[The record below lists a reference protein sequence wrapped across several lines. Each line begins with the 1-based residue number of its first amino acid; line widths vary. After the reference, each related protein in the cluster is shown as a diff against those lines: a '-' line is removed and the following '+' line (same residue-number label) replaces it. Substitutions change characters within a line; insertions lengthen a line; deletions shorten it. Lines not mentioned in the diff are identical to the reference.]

1 MYRTPSSSATR
12 RASGVLPLADHVALV
27 TGASG
32 GIGRAVALELA
43 RAGTRVCLV
52 GRDRERLAEVE
63 ALAGGI
69 APRVL
74 AFQKDLTFDAD
85 VESVASHLREEFGQL
100 DILVHSAGEI
110 ASGPL
115 ETAAIEDFDRQYRTN
130 VRAPYLL
137 TQRLLPLLKVMPG
150 QVVFVNSSAGLSA
163 RPGVGQFSA
172 TQHAVRAMTD
182 ALRAEVNPDKIRV
195 LSVFPGRTATPRQA
209 RLHERSGRVYQP
221 ELLMQ
226 AEDVATMVTCA
237 LRLPRTAEVTDI
249 SMRPL
254 LKSY

>member
-1 MYRTPSSSATR
+1 MSRRSGPSDTTGASAVST
-12 RASGVLPLADHVALV
+12 LTDHVALV
-27 TGASG
+27 TGATS
-32 GIGRAVALELA
+32 GIGRAIALELA
-43 RAGTRVCLV
+43 ACRTRLCIV
-52 GRDRERLAEVE
+52 GRDRDRLKEVE
-63 ALAGGI
+63 SQAAGR
-69 APRVL
+69 AARVVV
-74 AFQKDLTFDAD
+74 FQKDLTRDSEIED
-85 VESVASHLREEFGQL
+85 VACRLREEFGQL
-100 DILVHSAGEI
+100 DVLVHSAGEI
-110 ASGPL
+110 ASAQL
-115 ETAAIEDFDRQYRTN
+115 ESAAIEDFDRQYRAN

-150 QVVFVNSSAGLSA
+150 QIVFVNSSAGLSA

-182 ALRAEVNPDKIRV
+182 ALRAEVNPYQIRV

-209 RLHERSGRVYQP
+209 RLHERDGRAYQP

-226 AEDVATMVTCA
+226 SEDVSSIIASA

>member
-1 MYRTPSSSATR
+1 
-12 RASGVLPLADHVALV
+12 VLALTDHVALV
-27 TGASG
+27 TGASS
-32 GIGRAVALELA
+32 GIGRAIALELA
-43 RAGTRVCLV
+43 GLGTRLCIV
-52 GRDRERLAEVE
+52 GRDRDRLKDVE
-63 ALAGGI
+63 SQAAAQTARILAL
-69 APRVL
+69 
-74 AFQKDLTFDAD
+74 QKDLTLDSD
-85 VESVASHLREEFGQL
+85 IEDVASRLREEFGQL

-110 ASGPL
+110 ASAQL
-115 ETAAIEDFDRQYRTN
+115 ENAAIGDLDRQYRAN

-150 QVVFVNSSAGLSA
+150 QIVFVNSSAGLAA

-182 ALRAEVNPDKIRV
+182 ALRAEINSYQIRV

-209 RLHERSGRVYQP
+209 RLHDRDGRAYQP

-226 AEDVATMVTCA
+226 PEDVAAMVSSA

>member
-1 MYRTPSSSATR
+1 MSTLS
-12 RASGVLPLADHVALV
+12 DHVALV
-27 TGASG
+27 TGASS
-32 GIGRAVALELA
+32 GIGRAVALDLA
-43 RAGTRVCLV
+43 ACGARLCIV
-52 GRDRERLAEVE
+52 GRDRDRLKEVE
-63 ALAGGI
+63 SRAGGLG
-69 APRVL
+69 ARVL
-74 AFQKDLTFDAD
+74 AFQKDLTRDSD
-85 VESVASHLREEFGQL
+85 VEDVASRLGEEFAQL

-115 ETAAIEDFDRQYRTN
+115 ESASIDDLDRLYRAN

-150 QVVFVNSSAGLSA
+150 QVVFINSSAGLSA
-163 RPGVGQFSA
+163 RPGSGQFSA

-182 ALRAEVNPDKIRV
+182 ALRAEINPYQIRV

-209 RLHERSGRVYQP
+209 LLHERDGRAYQP

-226 AEDVATMVTCA
+226 PEDVSSLIAFV

>member
-1 MYRTPSSSATR
+1 MLSLT
-12 RASGVLPLADHVALV
+12 DHVALV
-27 TGASG
+27 TGASS
-32 GIGRAVALELA
+32 GIGTAVALELA
-43 RAGTRVCLV
+43 GCGTRLCIV
-52 GRDRERLAEVE
+52 GRDRDRLKEVE
-63 ALAGGI
+63 SRATGRA
-69 APRVL
+69 ARVL
-74 AFQKDLTFDAD
+74 ALQKDLTLDSEIED
-85 VESVASHLREEFGQL
+85 VVARLREEFGQL

-110 ASGPL
+110 ASAQL
-115 ETAAIEDFDRQYRTN
+115 ENASIGDFDRQYRAN

-150 QVVFVNSSAGLSA
+150 QIVFVNSSAGLAA
-163 RPGVGQFSA
+163 RAGVGQFSA

-182 ALRAEVNPDKIRV
+182 ALRAEINPYQIRV

-209 RLHERSGRVYQP
+209 RLHDQDGRAYQP

-226 AEDVATMVTCA
+226 PEDVAAMISSA

-254 LKSY
+254 IKSY

>member
-1 MYRTPSSSATR
+1 MGAISASAVSS
-12 RASGVLPLADHVALV
+12 LADHVALV
-27 TGASG
+27 TGASS
-32 GIGRAVALELA
+32 GIGRAIALELA
-43 RAGTRVCLV
+43 GSGARLCIV
-52 GRDRERLAEVE
+52 GRDRDRLKDVGSHAT
-63 ALAGGI
+63 AKTA
-69 APRVL
+69 RVL
-74 AFQKDLTFDAD
+74 ALQKDLTLDSD
-85 VESVASHLREEFGQL
+85 IEDIASRLREEFGQL

-110 ASGPL
+110 ASAQL
-115 ETAAIEDFDRQYRTN
+115 EDAAIEDFDRQYRAN

-137 TQRLLPLLKVMPG
+137 TQRLLPLLKIMPG
-150 QVVFVNSSAGLSA
+150 QIVFVNSSAGLAA
-163 RPGVGQFSA
+163 RPGVGQYSA

-182 ALRAEVNPDKIRV
+182 ALRAEINPYQIRV

-209 RLHERSGRVYQP
+209 RLYDRDGRPYQP

-226 AEDVATMVTCA
+226 PEDVAAMIASA

>member
-1 MYRTPSSSATR
+1 VSSLT
-12 RASGVLPLADHVALV
+12 DHVALV
-27 TGASG
+27 TGASS

-43 RAGTRVCLV
+43 GCGTRLCLV
-52 GRDRERLAEVE
+52 GRDRDRLKEVE
-63 ALAGGI
+63 SQAA
-69 APRVL
+69 ARTPRVV
-74 AFQKDLTFDAD
+74 AFQKDLTLDSD
-85 VESVASHLREEFGQL
+85 IDDLSSRLSEEFGRL

-115 ETAAIEDFDRQYRTN
+115 ESAAIDDFDRQYRAN

-137 TQRLLPLLKVMPG
+137 TQRLLPLLEVTPG
-150 QVVFVNSSAGLSA
+150 QIVFVNSSAGLSA
-163 RPGVGQFSA
+163 RPGVGQFAA

-182 ALRAEVNPDKIRV
+182 ALRAEINPRGIRV

-209 RLHERSGRVYQP
+209 RLHERDGRAYQP

-226 AEDVATMVTCA
+226 PEDVASMIASA